1 MFPNIREMR
10 QVKCMTQ
17 IKICGITRPEETEY
31 LNQNQVD
38 YAGFVFFEKSKRN
51 VSISQAKKLMNLLDK
66 NVKRTA
72 VTVSPDEELVQ
83 SIEQAGFDILQ
94 VHGELKESIRK
105 TCKLPIWRAVNI
117 QSIREAKKQ
126 LEWEKAFINP
136 QLAGYVV
143 DGASYGSGKT
153 FCWEEIKEN
162 EFSDL
167 LQKIKEKTFVLA
179 GGLKAQNVSEGIR
192 IFSPD
197 VVDVSSGVEGKD
209 GKEKEKIEE
218 FVKEV
223 RKYG

>member
-1 MFPNIREMR
+1 MKRMP
-10 QVKCMTQ
+10 Q

-38 YAGFVFFEKSKRN
+38 YAGFVFYEKSKRN

-72 VTVSPDEELVQ
+72 VTVSPDAELVQ

-94 VHGELKESIRK
+94 VHREWKESVLK
-105 TCKLPIWRAVNI
+105 SCKLPIWRAVNI
-117 QSIREAKKQ
+117 QSIREAKEQ
-126 LEWEKAFINP
+126 LEREKAFFIP
-136 QLAGYVV
+136 QLTGFVV
-143 DGASYGSGKT
+143 DGASYGGGET
-153 FCWEEIKEN
+153 FRWEDAEEDAPEAKA
-162 EFSDL
+162 FADL
-167 LQKIKEKTFVLA
+167 LHKMKEKTFILA

-223 RKYG
+223 RKSERIR